1 MGVGRLR
8 DLYRRPEPTLSVEF
22 FPPKSDQGERRLFEE
37 IEALSSVRPAFC
49 SVTYGAGGST
59 REKTLDLV
67 RRIIAGQ
74 AMDVMCHL
82 TVVDQSRAQVCS
94 VLNRLRD
101 LGVRNIIALAGDPP
115 PAADWTPHPDGFR
128 YARELVE
135 HALGEDFPDWFS
147 VAVAGFPEMH
157 PRATSRE
164 ADLRY
169 LKAKVDAGACVVI
182 TQLFFDNAA
191 YFRFV
196 EDARRIGIEA
206 PIVPGMLPIQSVTQ
220 VRRFA
225 ALCGSRIPPELERML
240 DKVAD
245 DDAAAVEL
253 GIDYATEQCEELLRF
268 GVPGFHFYSLNRS
281 HSVLRIH
288 QRLALDT

>member
-1 MGVGRLR
+1 VGVGRLR
-8 DLYRRPEPTLSVEF
+8 DLYRRPKPTLSVEF